1 MPAGVTK
8 FSSKVKPVYNGADGG
23 RTDGRWTSKSYHPLM
38 LAQTLTQSTSVGL
51 TTLMTQVGGT
61 TPLATG
67 DGSSTSNIAGIA
79 MASAGVM
86 DFLCDIPDNFDTAA
100 TSYLDVYY
108 FLTGA
113 GTKGDRVGFTGSYRA
128 TSVNSTAAN
137 LVIATNASGVT
148 NPTVRVMATSKA
160 LHFMY
165 KDSITFAPS
174 LFTANTL
181 PIMRITALGGYT
193 LPEMRI
199 ARITHRYA
207 RSYM

>member
-1 MPAGVTK
+1 MPAGVTQ
-8 FSSKVKPVYNGADGG
+8 FSSKVKPIYNGADGG
-23 RTDGRWTSKSYHPLM
+23 RTDGRWTSKSYTPLM

-51 TTLMTQVGGT
+51 TTLDTQVGAGGS
-61 TPLATG
+61 LATG
-67 DGSSTSNIAGIA
+67 DGSSTSNIGGIA
-79 MASAGVM
+79 LASAGTC
-86 DFLCDIPDNFDTAA
+86 DFLCDIPDNFDAAA

-137 LVIATNASGVT
+137 LIIATNDSGVT
-148 NPTVRVMATSKA
+148 NPSVRVLATSKA

-181 PIMRITALGGYT
+181 PIMRITAVGGFT
-193 LPEMRI
+193 KPEMRV
-199 ARITHRYA
+199 ARIVHRYA